1 MLRKK
6 SKSLETVPLE
16 TAGKELYIND
26 DYSGLSDISYCIH
39 NLPKKYKDVL
49 ILKYVYGFTSKE
61 TARILSIK
69 ESTVRSNI
77 RSGKVLLEQKLK
89 ENGINI

>member
-1 MLRKK
+1 MPFMRRRRLIRA
-6 SKSLETVPLE
+6 SMPRRSNI
-16 TAGKELYIND
+16 YIND
-26 DYSGLSDISYCIH
+26 DYSGLSDISHCIH
-39 NLPKKYKDVL
+39 SLPKKYKDVL

-77 RSGKVLLEQKLK
+77 RRGKVLLEQKLK